1 MPLPPWVA
9 PDEAK
14 PAPKPL
20 LLVQAFVNTYE
31 ADTGIDLLRESSS
44 AERWFGSAGLLVAGT
59 SLAPELLSDAREVRE
74 SLRRLLAV
82 NAGAA
87 PPTAR
92 ELAPLAAIAQD
103 STLQLRIDGAGGVH
117 LDPASA
123 PGLRSAWLQLLLIIR
138 EAQADGTWPRL
149 KSCQNHECGWA
160 FYDRSRGRRGRWCDM
175 AVCGNRMKN
184 RSLRTRRRARSLS

>member
-14 PAPKPL
+14 PAPMPL

-31 ADTGIDLLRESSS
+31 ADAATDLLREPDS
-44 AERWFGSAGLLVAGT
+44 ALRWFVSAGLL
-59 SLAPELLSDAREVRE
+59 DARTVLTPEQLSNARDVRE
-74 SLRRLLAV
+74 GLRRLLAV

-87 PPTAR
+87 PPAAS
-92 ELAPLAAIAQD
+92 ELAPLAAVAQD
-103 STLQLRIDGAGGVH
+103 STLQLRIDGAGRVH
-117 LDPASA
+117 LDSASA
-123 PGLRSAWLQLLLIIR
+123 LGLQNAWVQLLLIVR
-138 EAQADGTWPRL
+138 ETQADGTWSRL

-184 RSLRTRRRARSLS
+184 RSLRTRRRAAAPS

>member
-9 PDEAK
+9 PDETK
-14 PAPKPL
+14 PAPMPL

-31 ADTGIDLLRESSS
+31 SDSGIDLLREASS
-44 AERWFGSAGLLVAGT
+44 AEHWFVSAGLFDAGT
-59 SLAPELLSDAREVRE
+59 ALAPEQLSNAREVRE
-74 SLRRLLAV
+74 GLRRLLAA

-87 PPTAR
+87 PPSAR
-92 ELAPLAAIAQD
+92 ELAPLAAVAQA
-103 STLQLRIDGAGGVH
+103 SSLQLRIDHTGRVH
-117 LDPASA
+117 LDSVPASD
-123 PGLRSAWLQLLLIIR
+123 LQNAWDRLLLVVR
-138 EAQADGTWPRL
+138 EAQADGTWSRL

-184 RSLRTRRRARSLS
+184 RTLRSRRRAVAPS

>member
-1 MPLPPWVA
+1 MLLPPWVA
-9 PDEAK
+9 TDETK
-14 PAPKPL
+14 PAPMPL

-44 AERWFGSAGLLVAGT
+44 AEQWFGSAGLLDAGIVLT
-59 SLAPELLSDAREVRE
+59 AEQLSNVREVRDG
-74 SLRRLLAV
+74 LRRLLAA

-87 PPTAR
+87 PPTSR
-92 ELAPLAAIAQD
+92 ELAPLAAVAQG
-103 STLQLRIDGAGGVH
+103 STLQLQIDGAGRVH
-117 LDPASA
+117 LGSVSA
-123 PGLRSAWLQLLLIIR
+123 LGLQNAWVRLLLIVR
-138 EAQADGTWPRL
+138 EAQADGTWSRL

-184 RSLRTRRRARSLS
+184 RSLRTRRRAAAPS